1 MDEETERRRAA
12 ADFAISSVRLSG
24 FTLDD
29 AARAQF
35 ELYAQGKITT
45 DEMRAN
51 CLARHGIKTAL

>member
-1 MDEETERRRAA
+1 MDDEVERRRAA
-12 ADFAISSVRLSG
+12 DFAICSVRLSG

-35 ELYAQGKITT
+35 ELYVQEKITT